1 MPAARTGEGAAA
13 AKPRTQSLSRD
24 LRTTH
29 HHPKPSS
36 PSPGGGS
43 PCSCPSTAVPLLG
56 AAWGLSTCRR
66 GTGWTQLLFPRARLW
81 PRAGAGTSVVAPAAW
96 GAPGACPRVPSSA
109 GPKPSALGVLAAG
122 IAEGQGRGVQDLEGG
137 GALVGAP
144 TSVSPVPPH
153 PFQFPGKAET
163 CRLPGCEPM
172 APQCPDTDM
181 AMSRQCV
188 RVCVSGGERRG
199 RARTGHEAWS
209 EDGEWDPR
217 DAEGE
222 GWGSLGQGAATRSL
236 SCLLLSRGKSLLVLS
251 TWHISTA
258 LHPSQ
263 RWCQLHTVP
272 SPPPCW
278 RASADGLCPPLCSPT
293 LSALHGWA
301 WLAPDTALTPLGCP
315 DPCPI
320 PASLAP
326 RTASPP
332 AALPGAVL
340 VPALL
345 WQENSCWGRLRE
357 IPTAE
362 TPSPQL

>member
-1 MPAARTGEGAAA
+1 M
-13 AKPRTQSLSRD
+13 SL
-24 LRTTH
+24 LQLA
-29 HHPKPSS
+29 
-36 PSPGGGS
+36 PSPRLCECWQLALQRGRDG
-43 PCSCPSTAVPLLG
+43 V
-56 AAWGLSTCRR
+56 CR
-66 GTGWTQLLFPRARLW
+66 TW
-81 PRAGAGTSVVAPAAW
+81 RAGGHWWALPPLSL
-96 GAPGACPRVPSSA
+96 PS
-109 GPKPSALGVLAAG
+109 
-122 IAEGQGRGVQDLEGG
+122 
-137 GALVGAP
+137 
-144 TSVSPVPPH
+144 PPP

-217 DAEGE
+217 GAEGE

-251 TWHISTA
+251 TWHISTV

-263 RWCQLHTVP
+263 RWCQLRTLP
-272 SPPPCW
+272 SPPPCR
-278 RASADGLCPPLCSPT
+278 RAGADGLCPPLCSPT
-293 LSALHGWA
+293 LSALHRWA
-301 WLAPDTALTPLGCP
+301 WPAPGTALAPLGCP

-332 AALPGAVL
+332 AALPGAVP

-362 TPSPQL
+362 TPSPRL